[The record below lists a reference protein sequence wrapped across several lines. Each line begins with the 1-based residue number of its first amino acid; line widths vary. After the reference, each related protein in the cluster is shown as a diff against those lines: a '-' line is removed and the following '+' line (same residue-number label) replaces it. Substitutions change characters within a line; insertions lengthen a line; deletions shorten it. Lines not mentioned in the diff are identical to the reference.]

1 MRAIAMVVCASV
13 LLSAC
18 APMPVITQQ
27 QLATADYGTPITQAQ
42 AEQLAKSWLDGSL
55 KDPYS
60 AVEQWQ
66 PVQKGIVTTSLLD
79 GHKELPGYIM
89 DGTVN
94 AKNSYGGYVGARAYR
109 FLFRDGAVERVMAAD
124 PDTGAM
130 IDVTQ

>member
-1 MRAIAMVVCASV
+1 MKGIILGICMVAA
-13 LLSAC
+13 LAAC

-27 QLATADYGTPITQAQ
+27 QLDSADYGAPISQAD
-42 AEQLAKSWLDGSL
+42 ATQLAKTWLNGYL

-60 AVEQWQ
+60 AVEEWQ

-79 GHKELPGYIM
+79 GHKQLPGYMM

-94 AKNSYGGYVGARAYR
+94 AKNSYGGYIGARAFR
-109 FLFRDGAVERVMAAD
+109 FLFRDGKIERVMAAD

-130 IDVTQ
+130 IDID

>member
-1 MRAIAMVVCASV
+1 M
-13 LLSAC
+13 LLAAC
-18 APMPVITQQ
+18 APMPVVTQQ
-27 QLATADYGTPITQAQ
+27 QLATADYGSPITQTQ
-42 AEQLAKSWLDGSL
+42 AEQLAKSWLDGTL

-89 DGTVN
+89 DGMVN

-109 FLFRDGAVERVMAAD
+109 FLFRDGSIERVMAAD

-130 IDVTQ
+130 VDVTR